1 MPRTIPHPD
10 PAVDPTRRGP
20 CLRPTP
26 KGTSG
31 SLGAWLASAPPRSRS
46 PCSSASRRPRPP
58 LAEDPAYTTGL
69 TLFEDFEYEKA
80 VFRFQEALEVKDR
93 SAADRATILIRLG
106 MTWAELRRNDK
117 ATARFKEA
125 LLLDPLAALPPDA
138 SPKIKEMLDG
148 ARRQLR
154 EEASAAPADPAPADT
169 GEVLQPEALAAPEA
183 APDSKL
189 PETAPTDAPPEAA
202 EAGGLP
208 WLMISGGS
216 VVGIGVV
223 GALLGGALWAGGLGL
238 RQVGSGQA
246 FQSDAV
252 ALDLPARAGQIAGQ
266 VVLGVGVVALLAGG
280 AVVLTAV
287 VVE

>member
-1 MPRTIPHPD
+1 M
-10 PAVDPTRRGP
+10 AG
-20 CLRPTP
+20 L
-26 KGTSG
+26 S
-31 SLGAWLASAPPRSRS
+31 
-46 PCSSASRRPRPP
+46 SSALALTLLLGLSAAPPP